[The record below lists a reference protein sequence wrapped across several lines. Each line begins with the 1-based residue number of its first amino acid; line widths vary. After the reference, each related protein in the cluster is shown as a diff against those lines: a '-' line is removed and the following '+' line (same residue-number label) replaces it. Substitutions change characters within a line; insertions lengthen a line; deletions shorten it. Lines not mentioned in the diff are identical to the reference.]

1 MKYKQIWKT
10 AASCLVAALMFP
22 SCSDDEGGGGEVQDD
37 RYRTLMITLN
47 SLGNQE
53 VGTRAEGEETVTPDY
68 PDSENEH
75 YISRYWLL
83 ILKQDAGGEFKVDR
97 VIDSNDPEDNVSH
110 PNNSHPNSET
120 ELGVEVEVG
129 QTYRFYALA
138 NLDGLANG
146 NDVITTLN
154 TLKAG
159 DFFDPTKIINAT
171 VKVMDKYP
179 HDTEGQSYIPMTSY
193 GYDETITPATTYL
206 TDDEGKQE
214 SIALIRLVGKATVS
228 IDNLTDKDVKL
239 SSLTMQPMRRGDI
252 FLFPYDV
259 AADTRCL
266 LDEEMSEI
274 YPPEFGES
282 EGEPYDIEF
291 VENEISIPANTKKED
306 IVYSYLPE
314 TSWDDN
320 ADLTV
325 TSKVTDRNP
334 YPQSIHTSFVRRNDW
349 IRIPMQI
356 TPITAEFTVKQEHMP
371 IGGIPAEIEFPAYE
385 VNIPIISCT
394 TYHAGKVTI
403 TYTIKDE
410 ENLFTS
416 PTISYRPAEGYD
428 PTAEYTHATILK
440 NENDVL
446 YELKEGDEIYL
457 SGDGTLTGTLELT
470 VQELANTSSAQ
481 VQLLIVIAE
490 SGETGPDSKRLA
502 IPYTINLTYK
512 NKEN

>member
-1 MKYKQIWKT
+1 
-10 AASCLVAALMFP
+10 MFP
-22 SCSDDEGGGGEVQDD
+22 SCSDDEGGRGDVQDD

-47 SLGNQE
+47 SLGSPE
-53 VGTRAEGEETVTPDY
+53 MGTRAENDVVNPDY
-68 PDSENEH
+68 DDEFDEH
-75 YISRYWLL
+75 FISRYWLL
-83 ILKQDAGGEFKVDR
+83 VLKQDAESKKFKVDR
-97 VIDSNDPEDNVSH
+97 VIDSEDPEYIVPDNT
-110 PNNSHPNSET
+110 NDNSET

-146 NDVITTLN
+146 DDVIAAIN
-154 TLKAG
+154 ALKAG
-159 DFFDPTKIINAT
+159 DPFYPTKILSATDQTIYAT
-171 VKVMDKYP
+171 VKDMSKYP
-179 HDTEGQSYIPMTSY
+179 KDGQSYIPMTSY
-193 GYDETITPATTYL
+193 GYDETITSSTTRL
-206 TDDEGKQE
+206 TDDEGKPE

-228 IDNLTDKDVKL
+228 IDNLTGKAVKL
-239 SSLTMQPMRRGDI
+239 SSLTMQPMRKGDI

-259 AADTRCL
+259 AADTRYL

-274 YPPEFGES
+274 YPPAFGES
-282 EGEPYDIEF
+282 KGEPYDIEF
-291 VENEISIPANTKKED
+291 VENEVSIPANTKKED

-371 IGGIPAEIEFPAYE
+371 IGGIPAEIGFPAYE

-394 TYHAGKVTI
+394 TDHAGKVTI

-410 ENLFTS
+410 EKLFTS
-416 PTISYRPAEGYD
+416 PTISYRPAEFD

-440 NENDVL
+440 NDNDVL
-446 YELKEGDEIYL
+446 YELTEGDEIYL

>member
-1 MKYKQIWKT
+1 
-10 AASCLVAALMFP
+10 MFP
-22 SCSDDEGGGGEVQDD
+22 SCSDDEGGGGDVQDD

-47 SLGNQE
+47 SLGNSE
-53 VGTRAEGEETVTPDY
+53 VGTRAESEDDVIDPDY
-68 PDSENEH
+68 DDSFDEH
-75 YISRYWLL
+75 YISRYWLVV
-83 ILKQDAGGEFKVDR
+83 LKQDTESQEFKVDR
-97 VIDSNDPEDNVSH
+97 VIDSEDPESA
-110 PNNSHPNSET
+110 PPGNSNENSET

-146 NDVITTLN
+146 TDVIAALDA
-154 TLKAG
+154 LKSG
-159 DFFDPTKIINAT
+159 DSFDPTKIINAT
-171 VKVMDKYP
+171 VKDMDKYP

-193 GYDETITPATTYL
+193 GYDETITPATTHL
-206 TDDEGKQE
+206 TDDEGNPE

-228 IDNLTDKDVKL
+228 IDNLTAKEVKL
-239 SSLTMQPMRRGDI
+239 SSLTMQPMRKGDI

-259 AADTRCL
+259 AADTRYL

-371 IGGIPAEIEFPAYE
+371 IGGIPAEINFPAYE
-385 VNIPIISCT
+385 VTIPIISCT
-394 TYHAGKVTI
+394 TDHAGKITI
-403 TYTIKDE
+403 TYTIKDY
-410 ENLFTS
+410 ENLFTN
-416 PTISYRPAEGYD
+416 PTISYRPAEGYN
-428 PTAEYTHATILK
+428 PTLEYTRITILK

-446 YELKEGDEIYL
+446 YERKEGDVIYL
-457 SGDGTLTGTLELT
+457 SGDGTLTGPFELT

-512 NKEN
+512 NE

>member
-22 SCSDDEGGGGEVQDD
+22 SCSDDEGGGGDVQDD

-47 SLGNQE
+47 SLGSPE
-53 VGTRAEGEETVTPDY
+53 MGTRAENDVVDPDY
-68 PDSENEH
+68 DDDFDEH
-75 YISRYWLL
+75 FISRYWLL
-83 ILKQDAGGEFKVDR
+83 VLKQDAESKEFKVDR
-97 VIDSNDPEDNVSH
+97 VIDSEDPEYIVPDNT
-110 PNNSHPNSET
+110 NDNSET
-120 ELGVEVEVG
+120 ELGVEVEIG

-146 NDVITTLN
+146 DEVIAALDA
-154 TLKAG
+154 LEAG
-159 DFFDPTKIINAT
+159 APFDPTKIINAT
-171 VKVMDKYP
+171 VKDMDKYP

-193 GYDETITPATTYL
+193 GYDETITSSTTRL
-206 TDDEGKQE
+206 TDDEGNPE

-228 IDNLTDKDVKL
+228 IDNLTGKEVKL
-239 SSLTMQPMRRGDI
+239 SSLTMQPMRKGDI

-259 AADTRCL
+259 AADTRYL

-282 EGEPYDIEF
+282 EGKPYDIEF

-371 IGGIPAEIEFPAYE
+371 IGGIPAEIEFPAYKI
-385 VNIPIISCT
+385 NIPIISCT
-394 TYHAGKVTI
+394 TDHAGKVTI